1 MCFVI
6 NKDYAGELKMKS
18 MTNEFIEV
26 GKLENSPAEIADHV
40 AVHESGVKSVGNN
53 GQGSALVVTAMT
65 PQTLGD
71 NKMNAKANLVQIVSK
86 CVDKVLKEH
95 ANTETSQIVLNED
108 KRMDIAMD
116 VCDEIL
122 RFLDNPKHYKK
133 NNEQ

>member
-1 MCFVI
+1 MCFLV
-6 NKDYAGELKMKS
+6 NKDYAGELVLNEV
-18 MTNEFIEV
+18 TNESKLV

-40 AVHESGVKSVGNN
+40 AVHESGVKSVVNN

-95 ANTETSQIVLNED
+95 ADTETSQIVLNEE

-122 RFLDNPKHYKK
+122 RFLDNPKNYKK